1 VRVSP
6 NPRLLARIDHGGT
19 RAVLFPNDVA
29 LGPDRMLYMA
39 DSGVPPKKMS
49 IPPSMIV
56 CAQAL

>member
-1 VRVSP
+1 
-6 NPRLLARIDHGGT
+6 LLARIDHGGT